1 MTGHTSCRRSFENEE
16 AVITAVEY
24 IVITGI
30 LMVML
35 IITVLTVNHL
45 FIEGPSDTLRYNS
58 YLDTG
63 ERLSAR
69 IVDMEMLAPESG
81 RIVTRLDIPLEVA
94 GKSFNVSFVP
104 EIAGSGGNMRSVAVG
119 DGRVACSV
127 PVIGGDGGVL
137 KGNFTGYEYTLEY
150 DSGGS

>member
-1 MTGHTSCRRSFENEE
+1 MTGHTSCRRNFENEE

-81 RIVTRLDIPLEVA
+81 RIVTRLDIPREVA

-104 EIAGSGGNMRSVAVG
+104 EIAGSGGNMRSIAVG
-119 DGRVACSV
+119 DGHVTCFVS
-127 PVIGGDGGVL
+127 VIGGDGGVL
-137 KGNFTGYEYTLEY
+137 KGNFTGYGYVLEY

>member
-1 MTGHTSCRRSFENEE
+1 MTEHISCRRSFENEE

-81 RIVTRLDIPLEVA
+81 RIVTRLDIPREVA
-94 GKSFNVSFVP
+94 GKSFNVSINP
-104 EIAGSGGNMRSVAVG
+104 EITGSGGNMLSIAVG
-119 DGRVACSV
+119 DGRVTCFVS
-127 PVIGGDGGVL
+127 VIGGDGGVL
-137 KGNFTGYEYTLEY
+137 KGNFTGYGYVLEY

>member
-45 FIEGPSDTLRYNS
+45 FIEGPSDTLRR
-58 YLDTG
+58 G
-63 ERLSAR
+63 AEKRA
-69 IVDMEMLAPESG
+69 G
-81 RIVTRLDIPLEVA
+81 TR
-94 GKSFNVSFVP
+94 KSRNVSW
-104 EIAGSGGNMRSVAVG
+104 R
-119 DGRVACSV
+119 
-127 PVIGGDGGVL
+127 
-137 KGNFTGYEYTLEY
+137 
-150 DSGGS
+150 